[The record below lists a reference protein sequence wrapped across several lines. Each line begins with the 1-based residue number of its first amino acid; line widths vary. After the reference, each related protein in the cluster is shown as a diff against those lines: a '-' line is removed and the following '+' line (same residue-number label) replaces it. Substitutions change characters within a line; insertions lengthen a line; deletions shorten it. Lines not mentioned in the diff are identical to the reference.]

1 MELTSKLSER
11 VAIPLKKVEKVIT
24 LFDEGATIPFIARYR
39 KEVTGSLDEVQISN
53 IQNEYKRLQEFLKRK
68 ESILAS
74 IKEQGGLDDRLKGLI
89 QDCWDEIILEDRY
102 LPFKRKV
109 KTKASAARDNGTL
122 QKQKREIQKQAKSTL
137 N

>member
-122 QKQKREIQKQAKSTL
+122 QKQKQRQQQRQQR
-137 N
+137 